1 MVVRSESEHSGAM
14 LSPSRRPLLVTAAT
28 ATLGLALALAA
39 APAEAAGG
47 YGPARLVCSF
57 ADPEINESSGI
68 ASTSWDDGVVWTHN
82 DSGDSPRFFA
92 VSRDTCATVG
102 VYRVTGAT
110 AVDWEDMAR
119 SGRTLHF
126 ADIGDNR
133 SSRAS
138 ITVYD
143 VPEPGPG
150 TPSGTVNPSATRVL
164 TYPDGPHNAES
175 LFVDPTTGQLVIV
188 TKTPLGPSAAYR
200 VPPAGNGVMEKVAE
214 VTFAGPTTGGDASAD
229 RIAVRTYDSAYEWDV
244 RSGDTLAAVLA
255 RPPTTFAL
263 PVTPQGEAIAYTRD
277 GSGLWISSE
286 TRAGPVHLLTRPAE
300 PVAPEEPVAPGVP
313 GPAAGRDV
321 PLPIIVGLAAAAV
334 TVAVLAR
341 RRRRA
346 RAG

>member
-1 MVVRSESEHSGAM
+1 MGVVVARILG
-14 LSPSRRPLLVTAAT
+14 
-28 ATLGLALALAA
+28 LGLALALAA

-47 YGPARLVCSF
+47 YGPARLVCGF
-57 ADPEINESSGI
+57 TDPEINESSGI

-92 VSRDTCATVG
+92 VSRDACATVG
-102 VYRVTGAT
+102 VYRVIGGVT
-110 AVDWEDMAR
+110 ALDWEDMAR

-126 ADIGDNR
+126 ADIGDNG

-143 VPEPGPG
+143 VPEPDPG
-150 TPSGTVNPSATRVL
+150 TPSGTVSPSATRVL

-175 LFVDPTTGQLVIV
+175 LFIDPTTGRLVIV
-188 TKTPLGPSAAYR
+188 TKTPFGPSAAYR
-200 VPPAGNGVMEKVAE
+200 VPQAGNGVMEKVAE

-229 RIAVRTYDSAYEWDV
+229 RIVIRTYDSAYEWDV
-244 RSGDTLAAVLA
+244 RPGDTLTAVLA

-263 PVTPQGEAIAYTRD
+263 PATPQGEAIAYTRD
-277 GSGLWISSE
+277 GAGLWISSE

-300 PVAPEEPVAPGVP
+300 PIVPEAPVAPEEP
-313 GPAAGRDV
+313 GPTTGRDV
-321 PLPIIVGLAAAAV
+321 PLPVIVGLAAAAV
-334 TVAVLAR
+334 TVAVVAR